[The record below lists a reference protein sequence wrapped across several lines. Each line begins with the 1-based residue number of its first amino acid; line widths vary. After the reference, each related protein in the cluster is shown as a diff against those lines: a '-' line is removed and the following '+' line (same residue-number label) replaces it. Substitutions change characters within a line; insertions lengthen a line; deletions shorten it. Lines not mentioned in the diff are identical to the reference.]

1 MQQIGTYVLERELG
15 RGALGTVHLARTA
28 AGRAVAVKVLHSGA
42 ARDEAADDRLRA
54 AVGAARGVGGFHTAP
69 VLDAD
74 TDADTP
80 WFATPYVPGP
90 SLAELLASGG
100 ALGEDEV
107 RRLGTGVADALRS
120 VHARGLA
127 HGGLKASDV
136 LMADDGPCVRDFG
149 LRPAPGGDDAA
160 AAADDVR
167 ALGGL
172 LLAACGGDT
181 SRVPAAL
188 GAAVQACLDDEP
200 ARRPA
205 PEALIAAL
213 APETQTQA
221 GEPAP
226 VAPVAARRPAGAPPV
241 PAQAPAP
248 PPMPPV
254 APAPGPGWYAP
265 PPAQAGRPE
274 HPAQM
279 PPPGPGGFGP
289 AAPMAPP
296 GQPGHPAQPRPGA
309 PGMPGGEAGEPEFL
323 AMDRKNDI
331 VADAHGVSFTAHG
344 RSTHLAWQHIRF
356 AQHRR
361 DPQGS
366 SHVLTLVLHL
376 TNGAQTVS
384 RVSTRNTWELEQWAA
399 QLDVVLSRFLPRR

>member
-28 AGRAVAVKVLHSGA
+28 AGRAVAVKVLHPGA

-54 AVGAARGVGGFHTAP
+54 AVEGVRGVGGFHTAP

-90 SLAELLASGG
+90 SLAELLTSRG

-127 HGGLKASDV
+127 HGGLKATDV
-136 LMADDGPCVRDFG
+136 LMADDGPRVRDFG

-172 LLAACGGDT
+172 LLAACGGES
-181 SRVPAAL
+181 SRVPATL
-188 GAAVQACLDDEP
+188 GATVQACLDDDP

-213 APETQTQA
+213 VPRTRMQTETQK

-226 VAPVAARRPAGAPPV
+226 VAPPA
-241 PAQAPAP
+241 
-248 PPMPPV
+248 
-254 APAPGPGWYAP
+254 APAPGPGAYAP
-265 PPAQAGRPE
+265 PPAQAG
-274 HPAQM
+274 HPGHPGQM
-279 PPPGPGGFGP
+279 PQPGPGGFGP
-289 AAPMAPP
+289 AAPMPPPGQPGQP
-296 GQPGHPAQPRPGA
+296 GQPGHPVQPHPGA

-331 VADAHGVSFTAHG
+331 VADAHGVSFTAYG

-376 TNGAQTVS
+376 TNGAQTVC
-384 RVSTRNTWELEQWAA
+384 RVSTRNAWELEQWAA